1 MTSKLTKKELA
12 WLDEVNAVLDRCPSP
27 EKIGFFTIGD
37 PVIGLYDLRRD
48 KEISDSDD
56 DLVRVAQQNGWLFDE
71 RLEFPSAVNGVCG

>member
-1 MTSKLTKKELA
+1 MTSKITKKELA
-12 WLDEVNAVLDRCPSP
+12 WLDEVNAVLARCPSP

-48 KEISDSDD
+48 KEISDSND

-71 RLEFPSAVNGVCG
+71 RLEFPSAVKGVCG

>member
-1 MTSKLTKKELA
+1 MAKLTKKEQA
-12 WLDEVNAVLDRCPSP
+12 WVDEVNAVLARCPSP

-48 KEISDSDD
+48 KEISDSND
-56 DLVRVAQQNGWLFDE
+56 DLVGVAQQNGWLFDE

>member
-1 MTSKLTKKELA
+1 MTSKLTKKERA
-12 WLDEVNAVLDRCPSP
+12 WIAEVNAVLARCPSP
-27 EKIGFFTIGD
+27 EKIGFYTIGD

-71 RLEFPSAVNGVCG
+71 RLEFPSAVNSVCG

>member
-12 WLDEVNAVLDRCPSP
+12 WLDEVNAVMARCPSP

-37 PVIGLYDLRRD
+37 PVIGLYDLRSD
-48 KEISDSDD
+48 KEISDSND

>member
-12 WLDEVNAVLDRCPSP
+12 WLDEVNAVLARCPSP

-37 PVIGLYDLRRD
+37 RVIGLYDLRRD
-48 KEISDSDD
+48 KEISDSND

>member
-1 MTSKLTKKELA
+1 MAKLTKKEQA
-12 WLDEVNAVLDRCPSP
+12 WVDAVNAVLARCPSP

-56 DLVRVAQQNGWLFDE
+56 DLVRVAQQSGWLFDE

>member
-1 MTSKLTKKELA
+1 MAKLTKKEQA
-12 WLDEVNAVLDRCPSP
+12 WVDEVNAVLACCPSP

-48 KEISDSDD
+48 KEISDLDD
-56 DLVRVAQQNGWLFDE
+56 DLVRVAQHNGWLFEE

>member
-1 MTSKLTKKELA
+1 MAKLTKKEQA
-12 WLDEVNAVLDRCPSP
+12 WVDEVNAVLARCPSP

-37 PVIGLYDLRRD
+37 LVIGLYDLRRD

>member
-1 MTSKLTKKELA
+1 MAKLTKKEQA
-12 WLDEVNAVLDRCPSP
+12 WVDEVNAVLARCPSP
-27 EKIGFFTIGD
+27 EKIGFFAIGD

-48 KEISDSDD
+48 KEISDSND

>member
-1 MTSKLTKKELA
+1 MAKLTKKEQA
-12 WLDEVNAVLDRCPSP
+12 WVDEVNTVLSRCPSP

>member
-1 MTSKLTKKELA
+1 MTSKLTKKESA
-12 WLDEVNAVLDRCPSP
+12 WIDEVNAVLARCPSP

-37 PVIGLYDLRRD
+37 PVISLYDLRRD

-56 DLVRVAQQNGWLFDE
+56 DLVRVAQKNGWLFDE